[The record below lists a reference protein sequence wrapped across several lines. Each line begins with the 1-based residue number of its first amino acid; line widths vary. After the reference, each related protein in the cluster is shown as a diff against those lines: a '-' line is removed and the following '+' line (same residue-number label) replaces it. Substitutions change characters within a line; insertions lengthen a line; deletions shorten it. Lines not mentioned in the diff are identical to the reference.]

1 MLLRIC
7 EMLKQVQHDAGSV
20 QHDAEERK
28 EGGTS
33 RMWYRS
39 LFCGTARTGIT
50 LIITPFVNCVDT
62 FPLKGQR
69 FLWEF

>member
-39 LFCGTARTGIT
+39 LFLWYCPYGDNFNH
-50 LIITPFVNCVDT
+50 P
-62 FPLKGQR
+62 PLRQLR
-69 FLWEF
+69 

>member
-39 LFCGTARTGIT
+39 LF
-50 LIITPFVNCVDT
+50 L
-62 FPLKGQR
+62 
-69 FLWEF
+69 

>member
-1 MLLRIC
+1 MMR
-7 EMLKQVQHDAGSV
+7 
-20 QHDAEERK
+20 RK
-28 EGGTS
+28 EKRAVLPVCGGA
-33 RMWYRS
+33 
-39 LFCGTARTGIT
+39 LFFCGTALTGIT